1 MAISTEIVMS
11 GDTLARSFGREAF
24 GISPENYQL
33 ARPAYPRAVWDLL
46 RQRAGLRPGIS
57 ILEIGAGTGLAT
69 ERLLEHGPRRLLAVE
84 PDARLAEFL
93 RARLPRPELEVVEQV
108 FEELA
113 EAPQSYDLVVSA
125 TAFHWLDA
133 VPALRRIHALL
144 RPGGAVSLIWNVF
157 GDNVRPDPFHE
168 ASAHLFAG
176 HRPSPSGGGTTPYG
190 LDSEARLRDFE
201 AASFLCEPPVMFE
214 WTLTLDPPAVRRL
227 YAAYSNVVA
236 LEAGRREKLLDAL
249 EDLART
255 DFGGTV
261 TRNMTT
267 SVFTARRS

>member
-1 MAISTEIVMS
+1 MS

-24 GISPENYQL
+24 GLSPENYHS
-33 ARPAYPRAVWDLL
+33 ARPAYPPAVWELL

-69 ERLLEHGPRRLLAVE
+69 EHLLAHNPQRLLAVE

-93 RARLPRPELEVVEQV
+93 RARLRRPELDVIEQP
-108 FEELA
+108 FEELN
-113 EAPQSYDLVVSA
+113 EVPQSYDLVVSA

-144 RPGGAVSLIWNVF
+144 RHSGSVALIWNVF
-157 GDNVRPDPFHE
+157 GDNSRPDPFHE

-176 HRPSPSGGGTTPYG
+176 HRPSPSGGGTTQTPYG

-201 AASFLCEPPVMFE
+201 EASFHGEPPVMFE

-227 YAAYSNVVA
+227 YATYSNVVA
-236 LEAGRREKLLDAL
+236 LETEKREALLDAL
-249 EDLART
+249 EDLTRD
-255 DFGGTV
+255 DFGGIV

-267 SVFTARRS
+267 SVFIGKRG

>member
-1 MAISTEIVMS
+1 MS
-11 GDTLARSFGREAF
+11 SDNLARSFGREAF
-24 GISPENYQL
+24 GLSPENYHC
-33 ARPAYPRAVWDLL
+33 ARPAYPPAVWDIL

-69 ERLLEHGPRRLLAVE
+69 EHLLEHNPQRLLAVE

-93 RARLPRPELEVVEQV
+93 RARLRRPELDVIEQP
-108 FEELA
+108 FEELN
-113 EAPQSYDLVVSA
+113 EIPQSYDLVVSA
-125 TAFHWLDA
+125 TAFHWLYA

-144 RPGGAVSLIWNVF
+144 RDGGAVALIWNVF
-157 GDNVRPDPFHE
+157 GDNIRPDSFHE
-168 ASAHLFAG
+168 ASAHLFTG
-176 HRPSPSGGGTTPYG
+176 HRPSPSGGGTTQTPYG

-201 AASFLCEPPVMFE
+201 EASFHGEPPAMFE

-227 YAAYSNVVA
+227 YATYSNVVA
-236 LEAGRREKLLDAL
+236 LEAEKREALLDTL

-255 DFGGTV
+255 DFGGVV

-267 SVFTARRS
+267 SVFIARRK

>member
-1 MAISTEIVMS
+1 MS
-11 GDTLARSFGREAF
+11 GDSLARSFGREAF
-24 GISPENYQL
+24 GLSPENYHS
-33 ARPAYPRAVWDLL
+33 ARPAYPPAVWDIL

-69 ERLLEHGPRRLLAVE
+69 EHLLEHNPQRLLAVE

-93 RARLPRPELEVVEQV
+93 RARLGRPELDVIEQP
-108 FEELA
+108 FEELN
-113 EAPQSYDLVVSA
+113 EVPQSYDLVVSA

-144 RPGGAVSLIWNVF
+144 RDGGAVALIWNVF
-157 GDNVRPDPFHE
+157 GDNIRPDPFHE
-168 ASAHLFAG
+168 ASAHLFTG
-176 HRPSPSGGGTTPYG
+176 RRPSPSGGGTTQTPYG

-201 AASFLCEPPVMFE
+201 EASFHDEPPVMFE

-227 YAAYSNVVA
+227 YATYSNVVA
-236 LEAGRREKLLDAL
+236 LEAEKREALLDAL

-255 DFGGTV
+255 DFGGVV

-267 SVFTARRS
+267 SVFIARRK